1 MKNETEN
8 SDDSKA
14 RRLISLVGCKQEV
27 KGVRGVKG
35 LNLHIAQWS
44 FVKLC
49 LNFISLAAKNQ
60 GLTITKNSTATTLHN
75 DQPFGSSQGSS
86 NSRFNIE
93 TTSINGFQTSKN
105 ELDIAMLQILDP
117 HLRPVPPVPN
127 EPTSQKVYKEHMDLA
142 QEYFKVRQ
150 GCTLF
155 SSGLTKTFFT
165 ESNRNRLSDKAQGK
179 PPAKHVTWWEES
191 TSRHLQ

>member
-1 MKNETEN
+1 M
-8 SDDSKA
+8 
-14 RRLISLVGCKQEV
+14 
-27 KGVRGVKG
+27 
-35 LNLHIAQWS
+35 
-44 FVKLC
+44 KLC
-49 LNFISLAAKNQ
+49 LNFVSFAAKNQ

-86 NSRFNIE
+86 NARFNIE

-150 GCTLF
+150 GFTFF
-155 SSGLTKTFFT
+155 SSGLTKCIFT

-179 PPAKHVTWWEES
+179 PPARHVT
-191 TSRHLQ
+191 